1 VAAGEVWQ
9 VNHGLREAV
18 LSLQRRSEEHD
29 KVERELRAREAH
41 FQRRCEDLERCL
53 DERTRQLEE
62 EIQKGKAAEEMQRN
76 LKKDAEKKPQDNKTP
91 STLRPTAT
99 LFAHEVANSLNGI
112 LACLQL
118 LNLKVQDQGFEDP
131 ELKSLV
137 ESATEEIKRLGSL
150 LKNFRSFVQPQNYD
164 FEPTDLRKII
174 DEIIA
179 EDRLLYESNGVRLK
193 CEFSDTLL
201 PMMLDQEKI
210 KQAILSICQN
220 AVEAMPSGGVLTFRG
235 YESEGRIFLEI
246 SDTGAG
252 IPKGLEVFEPFRTTK
267 PLSSGLGL
275 PIVSQIISAHKGTI
289 DYASEA
295 GKGTTFK
302 IALPAAG
309 REGPIRL

>member
-1 VAAGEVWQ
+1 M
-9 VNHGLREAV
+9 NRGLREAV
-18 LSLQRRSEEHD
+18 LSLQRRSEEHA
-29 KVERELRAREAH
+29 KIEQELRTRETY
-41 FQRRCEDLERCL
+41 FQRRCEDLERRL
-53 DERTRQLEE
+53 NERTRQLEE
-62 EIQKGKAAEEMQRN
+62 EIQKREAAEEMLRDV
-76 LKKDAEKKPQDNKTP
+76 KKDSEKHAQDTKTP
-91 STLRPTAT
+91 STLRATAT
-99 LFAHEVANSLNGI
+99 LFAHQVANSLNGI
-112 LACLQL
+112 FACLQL

-150 LKNFRSFVQPQNYD
+150 LKDFRSFVQAQNYD

-201 PMMLDQEKI
+201 PMKLDQEKI
-210 KQAILSICQN
+210 KQAISSICQN

-252 IPKGLEVFEPFRTTK
+252 IPKDLEVFEPFRTTK

-309 REGPIRL
+309 REV